1 MYDTK
6 ELSLKKINFVLGKE
20 KKVVEASMK
29 TVLEKTL
36 AEILPEK
43 KYLYPEDKEAYL
55 QMILQKLVPKASDD
69 DKT

>member
-43 KYLYPEDKEAYL
+43 K
-55 QMILQKLVPKASDD
+55 
-69 DKT
+69 